1 LIALNDDFRARVIVL
16 DALSGRI
23 VWQYGT
29 TDRPGLGPG
38 SLNVPDGIDVVPSDM
53 LGAFALPGG

>member
-1 LIALNDDFRARVIVL
+1 MALGRPASSGPTGP
-16 DALSGRI
+16 AATLSGRI

-38 SLNVPDGIDVVPSDM
+38 SLNVPDGIDVVPPDM